1 MDCPICGKECDQID
15 IEIVIHEADFDD
27 VAEYVFKRLV
37 EKGYAINFDD
47 INMILD
53 IVQEYMMEYG
63 ENDNDEKGSI
73 G

>member
-1 MDCPICGKECDQID
+1 MECPICGKECEQVDF
-15 IEIVIHEADFDD
+15 EIIIHEADFDD

-53 IVQEYMMEYG
+53 IVQEYMMESEFG
-63 ENDNDEKGSI
+63 DEEGS
-73 G
+73 